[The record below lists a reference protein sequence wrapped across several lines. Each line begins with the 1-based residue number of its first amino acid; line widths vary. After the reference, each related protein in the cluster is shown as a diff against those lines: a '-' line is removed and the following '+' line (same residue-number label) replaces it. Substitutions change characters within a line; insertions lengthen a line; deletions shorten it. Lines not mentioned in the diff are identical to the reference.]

1 MFKVKVTASQA
12 LKKLGEAINLILRG
26 EKGYGTGNPWSPHQT
41 KPPLGKS
48 SMEEFIEKNSRED
61 AGSGDEGGGEDD
73 EEFKVSK
80 AFTEE
85 DERDID

>member
-1 MFKVKVTASQA
+1 MFKVKVTTSQA

-26 EKGYGTGNPWSPHQT
+26 EQGYGTGNPWSPHKT
-41 KPPLGKS
+41 KPALGKS
-48 SMEEFIEKNSRED
+48 SMEEFIEKNSRE
-61 AGSGDEGGGEDD
+61 GTESSVGRGEEDE

-80 AFTEE
+80 AFSEE